1 MSHKRFYVRLEL
13 QLHAL
18 TCPGVWLCSH
28 GYLEATIKTL
38 GYYFRTGAMEPR
50 FPMLCHDQFT
60 MEGYFRSVDSLE
72 RMREMLNAEQLEIT
86 LWQNGRRLAY
96 YIGRLSDVMQPSV
109 PRLSCAHN
117 DNVQLLM
124 KATPAFPGILAPK
137 VELSAELNTRDKQH
151 NCCKVD
157 LQRPVSNRH
166 VESHCLSRLEMPRKQ
181 QTVCHAKQSNC
192 WPSSPSFS
200 YSNSNTTSSQQQRR
214 LSTCSSSTQLSLES
228 QAPSQHSSL
237 TQCSHS
243 SAVSGAAEHQSR
255 CHICQA
261 YSRLFDSYWQH
272 N

>member
-50 FPMLCHDQFT
+50 FPMLCHDNFT

-72 RMREMLNAEQLEIT
+72 RMREMLNNEQLEIT

-137 VELSAELNTRDKQH
+137 VELSAVLNTRDKQH

-200 YSNSNTTSSQQQRR
+200 YSNSNTSSSQQQRR

-237 TQCSHS
+237 TQCSPS

-261 YSRLFDSYWQH
+261 YSRLFDSY
-272 N
+272 

>member
-60 MEGYFRSVDSLE
+60 MEGYFRSVNSLE
-72 RMREMLNAEQLEIT
+72 KMREMLNAEQLEIT

-137 VELSAELNTRDKQH
+137 VELSAELNGRDKQH
-151 NCCKVD
+151 NCCHVD
-157 LQRPVSNRH
+157 LQRPLSNRH
-166 VESHCLSRLEMPRKQ
+166 VESRCLSRLEMPRKQ
-181 QTVCHAKQSNC
+181 QTVCHAKQSSC

-200 YSNSNTTSSQQQRR
+200 YSNSNSSQQQRR
-214 LSTCSSSTQLSLES
+214 LSTCSSSTQLSGE
-228 QAPSQHSSL
+228 SQHSSL

-243 SAVSGAAEHQSR
+243 SALSGAAEHQSR

-261 YSRLFDSYWQH
+261 YSRLFD